1 MGPLGSMNPI
11 KNQIM
16 GLMSLIKNL
25 IMNSMSLNEVILI
38 LKFMKER
45 ESFSITWNRIEKKTG
60 NQKNVWNKTRNYNP
74 GYTGNLYDICIDWY
88 YIW

>member
-1 MGPLGSMNPI
+1 MGPLGSMNP
-11 KNQIM
+11 
-16 GLMSLIKNL
+16 IKNL

-88 YIW
+88 DIW

>member
-1 MGPLGSMNPI
+1 MGSLGSMNPI

-16 GLMSLIKNL
+16 SLMSLIKNL

-45 ESFSITWNRIEKKTG
+45 ESFSITWNRIEKKDRESE
-60 NQKNVWNKTRNYNP
+60 KC
-74 GYTGNLYDICIDWY
+74 LE
-88 YIW
+88 

>member
-1 MGPLGSMNPI
+1 
-11 KNQIM
+11 
-16 GLMSLIKNL
+16 
-25 IMNSMSLNEVILI
+25 MNSMSLNEVILI

-88 YIW
+88 DIW

>member
-16 GLMSLIKNL
+16 SLMSLIKNL

-88 YIW
+88 DIW